1 MSEKMESPKLY
12 GAEIRR
18 YICDP
23 DTPDFA
29 FLTLEE
35 VMAAFNIS
43 DSTIRYLR
51 RLGKFIEP
59 QEIPGGKGYFVGD
72 LRGFLQRISGYR
84 ASGRSRSRA

>member
-1 MSEKMESPKLY
+1 MSEKKESPKLD
-12 GAEIRR
+12 GAAVRR
-18 YICDP
+18 FLFDP

-35 VMAAFNIS
+35 VMAAFNTS

-59 QEIPGGKGYFVGD
+59 QDIPGGKGYFVGD